1 MMGVIVVQYKVLGPR
16 RGSSRHSQTAMVAR
30 RAAPSRRRRRRGQA
44 CCSGSPRAAQQQPGR
59 QRRLVGAQPGR
70 YCCQH
75 GWLVAGRSW
84 NRSGVPCTR
93 ARRGGVV
100 VAPRQQAGLLRRSCR
115 WHANASASWVQG
127 PSACGAAGS
136 SSSGAGW
143 SAPALPLTLGACKP
157 AWIRTEADLRTHETT
172 GPGMGAAQHW
182 VPAVPAPCHP
192 AAPAA
197 AAPPLPLVDWT
208 ARVTLGF
215 LGEKARLVSGSTLGN
230 R

>member
-1 MMGVIVVQYKVLGPR
+1 MGVIVVQYKVLGPR

-93 ARRGGVV
+93 ARRGGGVV

-157 AWIRTEADLRTHETT
+157 AWIRTEADLRTHENNRA
-172 GPGMGAAQHW
+172 GHGRRSALGARCAG
-182 VPAVPAPCHP
+182 AVPPGCACCCCSSP
-192 AAPAA
+192 AS
-197 AAPPLPLVDWT
+197 
-208 ARVTLGF
+208 R
-215 LGEKARLVSGSTLGN
+215 RLDSACYTWLSWGKGSSRLWLDI